1 MGQKSAVDKLPKKL
15 RSRLLELLHN
25 PAVTQAEIAEAINA
39 EAGQALVSRSS
50 VNRYAQRMKKFA
62 EKSRQAREVAD
73 SYIERFGDGSRNK
86 LGKIINEQIRVA
98 TFDLMTDIEE
108 LKNSDDYNAQTLTDI
123 LLKVS
128 KSLRELEQS
137 EKLNAERTES
147 IRTAALSEAAEIA
160 GQEGKS
166 AGVDD
171 ATLDVIKRK
180 IMGL

>member
-1 MGQKSAVDKLPKKL
+1 VDKLPEKL
-15 RSRLLELLHN
+15 RGRLLEPLHD
-25 PAVTQAEIAEAINA
+25 PAVTRAAIVEAINA
-39 EAGQALVSRSS
+39 EAGQAPVSRSS
-50 VNRYAQRMKKFA
+50 VNRYARRMKKFA

-73 SYIERFGDGSRNK
+73 AYIERFGDGSRNK
-86 LGKIINEQIRVA
+86 PGKIINGQIRVS

-108 LKNSDDYNAQTLTDI
+108 LKNSDEYDAQTLTDI

-147 IRTAALSEAAEIA
+147 IRKTALTEAAEIA
-160 GQEGKS
+160 GREGKS
-166 AGVDD
+166 AGLDD
-171 ATLDVIKRK
+171 ATLDVIRRG